1 MNESIKKQEDRIRNF
16 LNSQLHNT
24 ISRENEIFIDILE
37 IMMAQ
42 EQWLDKLDTIQAFR
56 ITKKNN
62 CLLLQVKVDN
72 YSRWLN
78 VSWRKGSYKKRK
90 EENYLQSAFRQAIY
104 RQISLWK
111 KMNNI
116 NNIKYECVECKSNI
130 KLQVDHKEP
139 SFIKLTTDFLENNIN
154 SQNSQNSHNS
164 QNSQNSHNSQ
174 NSQNINIP
182 DKFNYHKYG
191 RKFTENDYIFKKKW
205 QNYHQHHAT
214 FQWLC
219 KKCNLGKN

>member
-1 MNESIKKQEDRIRNF
+1 MDESIKKQEGRIRNF
-16 LNSQLHNT
+16 LNSHLHNT

-104 RQISLWK
+104 RQILLWK
-111 KMNNI
+111 KMNYTN
-116 NNIKYECVECKSNI
+116 YECVECKSNI

-154 SQNSQNSHNS
+154 SQH
-164 QNSQNSHNSQ
+164 
-174 NSQNINIP
+174 SQNINIP

-191 RKFTENDYIFKKKW
+191 HKFTENDYIFKKKW
-205 QNYHQHHAT
+205 QYYHQHHAT

-219 KKCNLGKN
+219 KKCNLSKIRN

>member
-1 MNESIKKQEDRIRNF
+1 MEESIKKQEDRIRHF
-16 LNSQLHNT
+16 LNSHLHKT
-24 ISRENEIFIDILE
+24 ICRENEIFIDILE

-42 EQWLDKLDTIQAFR
+42 EQWLDKLETIQAFK

-62 CLLLQVKVDN
+62 CILLQVKVN
-72 YSRWLN
+72 NCSRWLN

-90 EENYLQSAFRQAIY
+90 EENYLQSAFRQSIY

-111 KMNNI
+111 KI
-116 NNIKYECVECKSNI
+116 NYLNYECVQCKSNI

-139 SFIKLTTDFLENNIN
+139 SFIQLTTDFLNNIN
-154 SQNSQNSHNS
+154 KFS
-164 QNSQNSHNSQ
+164 
-174 NSQNINIP
+174 IP

-191 RKFTENDYIFKKKW
+191 SKFTENDYIFKKKW
-205 QNYHQHHAT
+205 QDYHKIHAT

-219 KKCNLGKN
+219 KKCNLSKNKLK